1 MTERLAT
8 VAIVDD
14 DRSVRRGLER
24 LLRAVGYRVES
35 FASAAEFLARSGSAD
50 LDCLVLDVS
59 LPGQTGLHLHDA
71 LLADGQHIPVIFIT
85 GHGDAAMAAR
95 AMKAGA
101 ADFLSKPFEDK
112 VLLRAIEQA
121 IAKAK
126 SGGRIS

>member
-1 MTERLAT
+1 MTERQAT
-8 VAIVDD
+8 IAIVDD
-14 DRSVRRGLER
+14 DPSVRRGLER
-24 LLRAVGYRVES
+24 LLRSAGYRVES
-35 FASAAEFLARSGSAD
+35 FASAHEFLARSGSAD

-71 LLADGQHIPVIFIT
+71 LLAHDQHIPVIFIT

-101 ADFLSKPFEDK
+101 ADFLSKPFEDE

-121 IAKAK
+121 ISKAK
-126 SGGRIS
+126 KRGRIS